1 MSAARPHVSGI
12 GRPESKPGRTP
23 IDTLGRRPNAWWRT
37 WHRAYRVT
45 LAPYG
50 RPGKTDDPWSPPIVN
65 VTLTTTG
72 RKSGMAR
79 SVPLY
84 AFEDGD
90 NLVIV
95 GSWAGRPTDPA
106 WAENLRAEASATIRI
121 GREERR
127 VRAREVDV
135 PSAERD
141 RLWTLVTE
149 AFRYYATYQRKT
161 TRVIPLFVLEPLSD
175 E

>member
-1 MSAARPHVSGI
+1 V
-12 GRPESKPGRTP
+12 
-23 IDTLGRRPNAWWRT
+23 NA
-37 WHRAYRVT
+37 
-45 LAPYG
+45 
-50 RPGKTDDPWSPPIVN
+50 
-65 VTLTTTG
+65 TLTTTG
-72 RKSGMAR
+72 RKSGKPR

-84 AFEDGD
+84 AWEDGP

-106 WAENLRAEASATIRI
+106 WVDNLRAQPRASIRV
-121 GREERR
+121 GREHRA
-127 VRAREVDV
+127 VRAREVEV

-161 TRVIPLFVLEPLSD
+161 TRVIPLFVLERD
-175 E
+175 THE

>member
-1 MSAARPHVSGI
+1 M
-12 GRPESKPGRTP
+12 
-23 IDTLGRRPNAWWRT
+23 
-37 WHRAYRVT
+37 
-45 LAPYG
+45 
-50 RPGKTDDPWSPPIVN
+50 N

-72 RKSGMAR
+72 RKTGMAR

-84 AFEDGD
+84 AFEDGE

-106 WAENLRAEASATIRI
+106 WAGNLRADPRASIGV
-121 GREERR
+121 GREERG

-161 TRVIPLFVLEPLSD
+161 TRVIPLFVLEPLKD

>member
-1 MSAARPHVSGI
+1 M
-12 GRPESKPGRTP
+12 
-23 IDTLGRRPNAWWRT
+23 NA
-37 WHRAYRVT
+37 
-45 LAPYG
+45 
-50 RPGKTDDPWSPPIVN
+50 
-65 VTLTTTG
+65 TLTTTG
-72 RKSGMAR
+72 RKSGKPR

-84 AFEDGD
+84 AFEDGQ

-106 WAENLRAEASATIRI
+106 WVDNLRAEPKASIRV

-141 RLWTLVTE
+141 RLWPLVTG
-149 AFRYYATYQRKT
+149 AFRYYASYQRKT
-161 TRVIPLFVLEPLSD
+161 TRVIPLFVLEPSSD